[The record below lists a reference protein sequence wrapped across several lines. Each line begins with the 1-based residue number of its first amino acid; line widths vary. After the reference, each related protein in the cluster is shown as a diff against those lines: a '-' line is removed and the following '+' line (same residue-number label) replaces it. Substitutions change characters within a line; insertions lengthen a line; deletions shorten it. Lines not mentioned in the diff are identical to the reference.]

1 MAHPPDRY
9 LTTYTQNQRV
19 YEWLQSI
26 SKPNISNFLDMD
38 AAALLVFMRK
48 LDRSTRSKLEQSCSL
63 LCKIS
68 RCDKPHL
75 QQLSLQF
82 TTTWNHD
89 QFAEITAIFDQYH
102 TFHAVFMWKM
112 SNPLWITGGWSTDKQ
127 KMINSGIFPPEK
139 LKLNASFASR
149 TSKYIEYWLKNFEID
164 VLRIKVENLIPGKEN
179 AFQHTNYMGPVP
191 QLKLKKFILIGA
203 NNLRFINS
211 WLNSLNPNIPD
222 PIDNSRKTIDIE
234 FIDVEKSDSIMQ
246 HSLMNTGIVN
256 LKFHKNSSHFQH
268 KSLNVINVP
277 YAEITARQVS
287 SEAVNLFLKRW
298 ARGEMTEAFEYLH
311 ITETTQWPKQEIQMR
326 DVLKGLR
333 YQIVELQTDVKLRI
347 LSPRTARNHQ
357 KTSTSSM
364 PTSSSES
371 SSSEI
376 SSNPQIFQICGPRPG
391 FCIHEDGEFI
401 FEVPKSAEIQKIQVF
416 PPILQ
421 TSCEEYER
429 QKNRI
434 YMELFR
440 KKLIKYFN

>member
-26 SKPNISNFLDMD
+26 SKPNIANFLDMD
-38 AAALLVFMRK
+38 ADALLVFVRK
-48 LDRSTRSKLEQSCSL
+48 LDRSTRSKLEQSCRF
-63 LCKIS
+63 LCNIS

-89 QFAEITAIFDQYH
+89 QFAEITAIFDQFH

-139 LKLNASFASR
+139 LKLN
-149 TSKYIEYWLKNFEID
+149 
-164 VLRIKVENLIPGKEN
+164 
-179 AFQHTNYMGPVP
+179 TNYMGLVP

-211 WLNSLNPNIPD
+211 WLNSLQPNIPD

-234 FIDVEKSDSIMQ
+234 FIDVEKSDLIMR
-246 HSLMNTGIVN
+246 HPLMKTGIVN

-268 KSLNVINVP
+268 KSLNIINVP

-333 YQIVELQTDVKLRI
+333 YQIVELQTDVKLKI
-347 LSPRTARNHQ
+347 LSHRTARNHQ

-376 SSNPQIFQICGPRPG
+376 SANAQIFQICGPRPG

-401 FEVPKSAEIQKIQVF
+401 FEVPKSEEIQKIQVF

-421 TSCEEYER
+421 TSCEEFER